1 MPRSQ
6 ISLAKLESG
15 PEGDRIRVEGPL
27 VLEQEEDDGM
37 GGVPPES
44 SVVLLTVYV
53 VLAKRNAYAH
63 GPQSQGGGRVD
74 LELGWTAHAVPEG
87 DAFVVGD
94 IVLATGLLVFV
105 DRGKGGD
112 VPIPQTFSWTEEV
125 GIT

>member
-27 VLEQEEDDGM
+27 LLEEEDAGM

-44 SVVLLTVYV
+44 SVVLLT
-53 VLAKRNAYAH
+53 A
-63 GPQSQGGGRVD
+63 
-74 LELGWTAHAVPEG
+74 
-87 DAFVVGD
+87 
-94 IVLATGLLVFV
+94 LATGLLVFV

-125 GIT
+125 KIT